1 MKGASHDCFKYKLR
15 LWGGR
20 SEAREGVL
28 APVEDEQ
35 QTEKHAAK
43 MREVG
48 YAVGKKETFEQLDS
62 SIANDEPFGFD
73 GHEEIEVDALFGEK
87 HSEGQQDAVDGSRSA
102 HGKAPAGNEQVA
114 KSCANAA
121 DEVVDQ
127 EAARAPIVFQ
137 YIAEHPKG
145 EHIKNYVA
153 PVGVHE
159 HVGKELPDAETA
171 GGHGVE
177 GQHGGDIVEVIKCLL
192 SCESVQ
198 KLVPAIVEAIKTGDY
213 MALVAAVIAA
223 LPDLEADV
231 AKCLGQ

>member
-1 MKGASHDCFKYKLR
+1 MKGASHECFKYKLR
-15 LWGGR
+15 LWGGG

-28 APVEDEQ
+28 APVEYEQ

-73 GHEEIEVDALFGEK
+73 GHKEIEVDALFGEK

-114 KSCANAA
+114 KPCANAA

-137 YIAEHPKG
+137 YIAEHPKS
-145 EHIKNYVA
+145 EHIENYVA

-159 HVGKELPDAETA
+159 HVGEELPDAETA

-177 GQHGGDIVEVIKCLL
+177 GQHGGDIVEAVAFQHHGGKENDEVDDEQVFDYRRQHAETLGGVLAHRVMFLL
-192 SCESVQ
+192 FNR
-198 KLVPAIVEAIKTGDY
+198 LVGR
-213 MALVAAVIAA
+213 
-223 LPDLEADV
+223 
-231 AKCLGQ
+231 